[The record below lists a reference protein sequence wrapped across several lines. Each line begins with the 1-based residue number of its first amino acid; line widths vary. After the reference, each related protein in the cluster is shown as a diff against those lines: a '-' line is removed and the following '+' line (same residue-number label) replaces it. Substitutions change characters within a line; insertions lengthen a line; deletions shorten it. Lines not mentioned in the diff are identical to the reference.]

1 MACSRRPTDPE
12 ERDGVGC
19 QQQACWE
26 LATLEI
32 EWPTAFESVLISSS
46 ARSRIEAEAVKAQKT
61 DNSIDA
67 QTRVVSAGADLWIR
81 VRAWG
86 TNRNLLTEKEQ
97 GILDVCSAIPQRI
110 PTDKQCEVALKAL
123 TRLHGEGC
131 QLGKDVI

>member
-1 MACSRRPTDPE
+1 MTEWAK
-12 ERDGVGC
+12 
-19 QQQACWE
+19 QQACWE
-26 LATLEI
+26 RLATLEI

-97 GILDVCSAIPQRI
+97 GNP
-110 PTDKQCEVALKAL
+110 
-123 TRLHGEGC
+123 
-131 QLGKDVI
+131 